1 MEQQEGR
8 AVKII
13 AIIGS
18 PKGKGSGY
26 KIVKMIEDRM
36 TAMGDVEFEYL
47 FLKDANLKPCI
58 GCYNCMAKGEDKCPL
73 RDDRAVIEQKLLAVD
88 GFILSSPVYM
98 HSISGLMK
106 NFMDRFAYLS
116 HRPRFHRQKMLIVVN
131 TSITGQNGALSTL
144 RIALGHDRG
153 VRNVQEL
160 AIATPPWPQTERS
173 VAEKERAIDAA
184 AKKFYLTCL
193 GTSLPSPTFNSYMDF
208 LVMQRFSLECRQYMS
223 ADYTFYN
230 GKVYYFDTKVNPL
243 KAVVAKA
250 IVGIYIYI
258 MKDKGPGNVSWPAVK
273 KEEK

>member
-1 MEQQEGR
+1 M
-8 AVKII
+8 KII
-13 AIIGS
+13 AVMGS

-36 TAMGDVEFEYL
+36 IAMGNVEFEYL

-58 GCYNCMAKGEDKCPL
+58 GCYNCVAKGEDKCPL
-73 RDDRAVIEQKLLAVD
+73 KDDRAAIEQKLLAAD

-131 TSITGQNGALSTL
+131 TSITGEKVALSTL
-144 RIALGHDRG
+144 KIALGHDRG
-153 VRNVQEL
+153 ARIVHEL
-160 AIATPPWPQTERS
+160 AIATPPWPQTGRS
-173 VAEKERAIDAA
+173 IAKKERAIDVA
-184 AKKFYLTCL
+184 AKKFYQACL
-193 GTSLPSPTFNSYMDF
+193 DTSLPLPTFNSYMDF
-208 LVMQRFSLECRQYMS
+208 LMMQKFSLECRQYLP

-230 GKVYYFDTKVNPL
+230 GKVYYFDTKVNPI
-243 KAVVAKA
+243 KAAAAKA
-250 IVGIYIYI
+250 IVGIYMYL
-258 MKDKGPGNVSWPAVK
+258 MKDMGPGNVLWPATK